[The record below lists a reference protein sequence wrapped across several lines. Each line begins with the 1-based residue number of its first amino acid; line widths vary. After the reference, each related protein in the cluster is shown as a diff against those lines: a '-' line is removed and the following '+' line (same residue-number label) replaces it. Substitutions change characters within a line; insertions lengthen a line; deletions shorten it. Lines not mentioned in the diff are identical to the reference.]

1 MSKDGQREFVE
12 CVCVLPV
19 VVGVAT
25 NATMAMG
32 APALCMAWLE

>member
-12 CVCVLPV
+12 CVCVASS
-19 VVGVAT
+19 VGVAT
-25 NATMAMG
+25 NATMVMG